1 MSTNEIQTKARELKE
16 LKFMQEELAAEISA
30 IEDALKAAMGEQE
43 ELVCGEYKLTYQ
55 TVTSSRF
62 DSTRFRKDHA
72 ELAAATYPLE
82 VIPMRQYNTAIP
94 CHGHSA
100 TKTSPIPRQRN
111 SVASLISANA
121 AREQEIYTAT

>member
-16 LKFMQEELAAEISA
+16 LKLMQEELAAEISA

-62 DSTRFRKDHA
+62 DSTRFKKDHA
-72 ELAAATYPLE
+72 DLAAAYTK
-82 VIPMRQYNTAIP
+82 
-94 CHGHSA
+94 A
-100 TKTSPIPRQRN
+100 TSYRRF
-111 SVASLISANA
+111 SV
-121 AREQEIYTAT
+121 R

>member
-16 LKFMQEELAAEISA
+16 LKFMQEEIAAEITA

-62 DSTRFRKDHA
+62 DSTRFKKDHA
-72 ELAAATYPLE
+72 ELAAAYTK
-82 VIPMRQYNTAIP
+82 
-94 CHGHSA
+94 A
-100 TKTSPIPRQRN
+100 TSYRRF
-111 SVASLISANA
+111 SV
-121 AREQEIYTAT
+121 R

>member
-16 LKFMQEELAAEISA
+16 LKLMQEELATEISA

-62 DSTRFRKDHA
+62 DSTRFKKDHA
-72 ELAAATYPLE
+72 ELAAAYTK
-82 VIPMRQYNTAIP
+82 
-94 CHGHSA
+94 A
-100 TKTSPIPRQRN
+100 TSYRRF
-111 SVASLISANA
+111 SV
-121 AREQEIYTAT
+121 R

>member
-16 LKFMQEELAAEISA
+16 LKLMQEELSAEISA

-62 DSTRFRKDHA
+62 DSTRFKKDHA
-72 ELAAATYPLE
+72 DLAAAYTK
-82 VIPMRQYNTAIP
+82 
-94 CHGHSA
+94 A
-100 TKTSPIPRQRN
+100 TSYRRF
-111 SVASLISANA
+111 SV
-121 AREQEIYTAT
+121 R